1 MLEDKRVVKP
11 LPRSGISFDS
21 IKSHLAGIHVPDPY
35 AHFARAFRGP
45 ADVQEVARFAFQQFM
60 SDNGF
65 FSLYLPY
72 MQTIEQEVIAMGVS
86 LLHPTETSTGNFT
99 SGGTES
105 NFSAVHAAR
114 EWARVHKPKVRRPN
128 IVAPRTIHPSLVKG
142 AHYLD
147 VEVIPTEIDADG
159 RGIASNIAAALN
171 DETIMVAASAPTWHF
186 ARIDPIP
193 QIAAVAADAGLWMH
207 VDACVGGY
215 VSPFLEKLG
224 VALTPW
230 DFRVPGVMSI
240 SADLHK
246 FGYCLKPASTIYWR
260 DAALQQHHYV
270 TVEDHYLGPY
280 KLAGFAGSRS
290 AGPIFAAWAVMNYLG
305 EEGYLRLTRRLLE
318 MKARLTREI
327 NAIEGLRMWDVDV
340 MPLHFHSEKAPTAAV
355 YQGLFDK
362 GWLMLGLANPPAV
375 TIALDPAFTD
385 VAADL
390 LMKDLREVNAGLLQ
404 GGAGKTGD
412 IRYA

>member
-1 MLEDKRVVKP
+1 M
-11 LPRSGISFDS
+11 PRC
-21 IKSHLAGIHVPDPY
+21 
-35 AHFARAFRGP
+35 
-45 ADVQEVARFAFQQFM
+45 
-60 SDNGF
+60 N
-65 FSLYLPY
+65 
-72 MQTIEQEVIAMGVS
+72 
-86 LLHPTETSTGNFT
+86 
-99 SGGTES
+99 
-105 NFSAVHAAR
+105 
-114 EWARVHKPKVRRPN
+114 
-128 IVAPRTIHPSLVKG
+128 
-142 AHYLD
+142 
-147 VEVIPTEIDADG
+147 
-159 RGIASNIAAALN
+159 
-171 DETIMVAASAPTWHF
+171 
-186 ARIDPIP
+186 
-193 QIAAVAADAGLWMH
+193 
-207 VDACVGGY
+207 
-215 VSPFLEKLG
+215 
-224 VALTPW
+224 
-230 DFRVPGVMSI
+230 
-240 SADLHK
+240 
-246 FGYCLKPASTIYWR
+246 STITSPWR
-260 DAALQQHHYV
+260 II
-270 TVEDHYLGPY
+270 YLGPY